1 MQNVFT
7 TLNFAF
13 LTLNSFKEVFK
24 MDRDRVAEAGFG
36 CFGRIAASVS
46 HELKNVLAIINENA
60 GLLEDIIFMSEK
72 GMPFDPVRLK
82 LLAETIS
89 GQVYRGSDILR
100 NLNRFAH
107 TTDEPVKMIDVAE
120 TVSLMTAL
128 CDRFAVMRNVSLNMT
143 SPEQAVVVSTHVF
156 IAETLIYRC
165 LKFAIDGLSKGHRIE
180 IRTEKTDQGARI
192 HFLTSEQPGGIFPA
206 AEEKELSEMLNAK
219 LSFSGK
225 EIILEIV

>member
-1 MQNVFT
+1 ME
-7 TLNFAF
+7 LN
-13 LTLNSFKEVFK
+13 TVS
-24 MDRDRVAEAGFG
+24 EAGFG

-60 GLLEDIIFMSEK
+60 GLLEDMIFMSEK

-107 TTDEPVKMIDVAE
+107 TTDDPVKMIDVGE

-128 CDRFAVMRNVSLNMT
+128 CDRFAVMRNVSLNIT
-143 SPEQAVVVSTHVF
+143 SPEQAVVVNTHVF

-180 IRTEKTDQGARI
+180 IRTEKKEQGAQI
-192 HFLTSEQPGGIFPA
+192 HFLTSEQPGGNFPT

-219 LSFSGK
+219 LSFSGT
-225 EIILEIV
+225 EIVIEIV